1 MVMIAESSFLNEHG
15 LAAYQEYMAIKRH
28 FTSTY
33 DYFKYNG
40 KVSVS
45 FDTFHTRKDAYS
57 FQKLSKKKDYKHLI
71 LANIVENP
79 KAWVGDLLEEKA
91 NEVYLAWKRR
101 NDAITS
107 HVHDNLGKLNDDFKS
122 NFVSSQGQYPKLIDL
137 YLRKEISLETTCILT
152 KMTNSQKYWSESVLD
167 NVMFPDIMK
176 KLDNYYPFI
185 VYSKEKVK
193 KVIKDHFF

>member
-1 MVMIAESSFLNEHG
+1 MIAESSFLNENG

-45 FDTFHTRKDAYS
+45 FDSFSVRKDAYS
-57 FQKLSKKKDYKHLI
+57 FQRLSKKKDYKHLI
-71 LANIVENP
+71 LANAVDNP
-79 KAWVGDLLEEKA
+79 KLWVGDLLEDKA
-91 NEVYLAWKRR
+91 NEIYLAWKKR

-107 HVHDNLGKLNDDFKS
+107 HIQDNLNKLDDEFKS
-122 NFVSSQGQYPKLIDL
+122 NFVSNKGQYPKIIDL
-137 YLRKEISLETTCILT
+137 YLRKEISIETTCVLT
-152 KMTNSQKYWSESVLD
+152 KMTNSQEYWTKTILD

-185 VYSKEKVK
+185 IYSKEKVK
-193 KVIKDHFF
+193 KVVKDHFF

>member
-1 MVMIAESSFLNEHG
+1 MIIESSFLNENG

-45 FDTFHTRKDAYS
+45 FDTFHARKDAYS
-57 FQKLSKKKDYKHLI
+57 FQKLSKKKDHKNLI

-79 KAWVGDLLEEKA
+79 KVWVGDLLEERA
-91 NEVYLAWKRR
+91 NEVYLTWKRR

-107 HVHDNLGKLNDDFKS
+107 HIQSNLSKLDDDFKS
-122 NFVSSQGQYPKLIDL
+122 NFVSLQGQYPKLIDL
-137 YLRKEISLETTCILT
+137 YLRREISLETTCILT
-152 KMTNSQKYWSESVLD
+152 KMTNSQEYWAKSVLD

-176 KLDNYYPFI
+176 RLDKYYPFL

-193 KVIKDHFF
+193 KVVKDRFF

>member
-1 MVMIAESSFLNEHG
+1 MITEASFLNEHG

-33 DYFKYNG
+33 DYFKYHG

-45 FDTFHTRKDAYS
+45 FDTFQSRKDAYS
-57 FQKLSKKKDYKHLI
+57 FQRLSKKKDYKHLI
-71 LANIVENP
+71 LANMVENP
-79 KAWVGDLLEEKA
+79 KLWVGDLLEDKA

-107 HVHDNLGKLNDDFKS
+107 HVQSNLSKLNDDFKS
-122 NFVSSQGQYPKLIDL
+122 NFVSSSGQYPTLIDL
-137 YLRKEISLETTCILT
+137 YLRREISMETTCILT
-152 KMTNSQKYWSESVLD
+152 KMTNSQEYWAKSVLD

-176 KLDNYYPFI
+176 KLDNYHPFL

-193 KVIKDHFF
+193 KVVKDRFF

>member
-1 MVMIAESSFLNEHG
+1 MITESSFLNENG
-15 LAAYQEYMAIKRH
+15 LTAYQEYMAIKRH

-45 FDTFHTRKDAYS
+45 FDTFLARKDAYS
-57 FQKLSKKKDYKHLI
+57 FQRLSKKKDYKNLI
-71 LANIVENP
+71 LANIVENS
-79 KAWVGDLLEEKA
+79 KTWVGDLLDERA
-91 NEVYLAWKRR
+91 NEIYLTWKRR

-107 HVHDNLGKLNDDFKS
+107 HVQDNLSKLNDDFKS
-122 NFVSSQGQYPKLIDL
+122 NFVSHNGQYPKLIDL

-152 KMTNSQKYWSESVLD
+152 KITNSQEYWSKTVLD

-176 KLDNYYPFI
+176 KLDNYYPFL

-193 KVIKDHFF
+193 KVVKDHFF